1 MDFSLYYMKKK
12 GGGEWGRTSPASPL
26 LSSLV
31 HVDWSSDWPLYFPF
45 FLQIFPSL
53 TRLQSEREA

>member
-1 MDFSLYYMKKK
+1 MDFSLYYMKKMGEE
-12 GGGEWGRTSPASPL
+12 GGRPSTAPPP

-31 HVDWSSDWPLYFPF
+31 RVDWSSDWPLYFPF